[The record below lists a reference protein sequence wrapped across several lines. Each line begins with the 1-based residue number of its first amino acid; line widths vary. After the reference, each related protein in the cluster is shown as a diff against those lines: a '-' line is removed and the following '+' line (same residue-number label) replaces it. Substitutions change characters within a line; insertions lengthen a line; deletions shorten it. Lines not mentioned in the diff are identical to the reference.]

1 MLNTVAIDTIT
12 NRMSISAR
20 GTNGLFTTIIEDGGQ
35 HAPHLLNALSS
46 TMALAG
52 FEPRDINVV
61 AIPQGPGSF
70 TGLRLAWATA
80 KSLQLSASCPLVAIP
95 PLLCYAYPF
104 REWEGPVI
112 AAIDAKKSRFYFQV
126 FKSGEEI
133 SGIMDEGAEAALP
146 YLTGEHLALVTGPDS
161 GLFSRSLHAVHPEV
175 RLYAI
180 PESQTL
186 LSRQLILFAE
196 SGEER
201 YTSIITDDAG
211 PLYVRKSDAETEYN
225 AR

>member
-20 GTNGLFTTIIEDGGQ
+20 GTNGLFTTILEEGGQ

-46 TMALAG
+46 TITLAG
-52 FEPRDINVV
+52 FDAKDIQLT

-80 KSLQLSASCPLVAIP
+80 KSLQLSASCPLVAIS

-112 AAIDAKKSRFYFQV
+112 AAIDAKKGRFYFQV
-126 FKSGEEI
+126 FRNGEEA
-133 SGIMDEGAEAALP
+133 SGIMDEAAESALP
-146 YLTGEHLALVTGPDS
+146 HLGGERLALVTGPDS
-161 GLFSRSLHAVHPEV
+161 DLFSRSLHAVHPEV

-180 PESQTL
+180 PEPQTP